1 MGPTAGTKTWQKQA
15 NLLEQT
21 MKITRTEGDLPV
33 SSRRKTC
40 TASKSEE
47 VLAIESVFGPPP
59 ILPGEATSAYEA
71 LLARV
76 SADVKPA
83 DIIEKIWVRDIVD
96 LTWEIWRWRKIKMT
110 LVAETVPEMLSK
122 RLKAFVH
129 ETPEY
134 EEEEKAESIDE
145 YRASELSK
153 EFADRWAMK
162 DPDVVAWV
170 NELVA
175 NERISMDAVWNSA
188 FATELDRIERIDRLA
203 TVAESRR
210 NAGLREI
217 E

>member
-59 ILPGEATSAYEA
+59 ILPGEDTSAYEA

-96 LTWEIWRWRKIKMT
+96 PTWEIFRLRRIKMG
-110 LVAETVPEMLSK
+110 LVSRSLRRALSEY
-122 RLKAFVH
+122 LEGYEH
-129 ETPEY
+129 EHPKY
-134 EEEEKAESIDE
+134 
-145 YRASELSK
+145 
-153 EFADRWAMK
+153 
-162 DPDVVAWV
+162 PQ
-170 NELVA
+170 
-175 NERISMDAVWNSA
+175 
-188 FATELDRIERIDRLA
+188 
-203 TVAESRR
+203 
-210 NAGLREI
+210 
-217 E
+217 